1 MTEAHVTWLGIL
13 LAAAFLTAMGFLFSW
28 MFRVP
33 PLVPLSVVT
42 ARRSIAGI
50 HRILVPVV
58 ETVVAERAVEL
69 ACRLGEDQKAEIILA
84 SIVEVPMT
92 LSLSTPMPALEAEAK
107 EALDMAAFIVQ
118 QHNLPVRSRVM
129 PQRSAAEGI
138 LRIANEEQ
146 VDAIILGLGE
156 KHGRLPTEQFGRTV
170 AEVLRKATCE
180 VIVAKAHIPV

>member
-1 MTEAHVTWLGIL
+1 MNVTLHPLGII
-13 LAAAFLTAMGFLFSW
+13 LALIFVSSMSFLFYW

-33 PLVPLSVVT
+33 PQAPQRVVA
-42 ARRSIAGI
+42 ARRSVAGL

-58 ETVVAERAVEL
+58 ETVVSERAVEL

-92 LSLSTPMPALEAEAK
+92 LALSAPMPALEAQAK
-107 EALDMAAFIVQ
+107 EALDMATFIVQ
-118 QHNLPVRSRVM
+118 QHNLPVRSRMM

-156 KHGRLPTEQFGRTV
+156 KRGRLPAEQFGRTV
-170 AEVLRKATCE
+170 ADVLRKAACE

>member
-1 MTEAHVTWLGIL
+1 MNVTLHPLGIILAL
-13 LAAAFLTAMGFLFSW
+13 LFVSSMSLLFFW

-33 PLVPLSVVT
+33 PLVPLGVVT

-92 LSLSTPMPALEAEAK
+92 LALSTPMPALEAEAK

-118 QHNLPVRSRVM
+118 QHNLPVRSRVL

-156 KHGRLPTEQFGRTV
+156 KRGRLPTEQFGRTV
-170 AEVLRKATCE
+170 ADVLRKATCE
-180 VIVAKAHIPV
+180 VIVAKAPIPV

>member
-1 MTEAHVTWLGIL
+1 MSVTLHPLGIL
-13 LAAAFLTAMGFLFSW
+13 LALTFLTAISFLFFW
-28 MFRVP
+28 IFRVP
-33 PLVPLSVVT
+33 PAAPLSVIT
-42 ARRSIAGI
+42 ARRSITRI

-69 ACRLGEDQKAEIILA
+69 GCRLGEDQKAEIILA

-92 LSLSTPMPALEAEAK
+92 LALSTPMPALEAQAK
-107 EALDMAAFIVQ
+107 EALDMATFIVQ
-118 QHNLPVRSRVM
+118 QHNLPVRSRVL

-156 KHGRLPTEQFGRTV
+156 KRGRLPAEQFGRTV
-170 AEVLRKATCE
+170 ADVLRKATCE
-180 VIVAKAHIPV
+180 VIVAKAPIPV